1 MGSLSRLQLSMK
13 LLSKFAVAAALA
25 APFAIISPS
34 SAQVACGPGNI
45 ADYLAYGSTGCISGD
60 KIYSNFSFTGLPGT
74 TALSVTDSGPQHTFS
89 ASGLNLNAGSS
100 ASYSYTVAIAP
111 GNPGASF
118 LAYRTGATTS
128 DVFNP
133 LLSTK
138 SLTGT
143 PNGLASNS
151 VNDGTGNVVT
161 YSPTIG
167 GPVNFTGSMNV
178 TGGRMDV
185 ITDTLVQQF
194 NTPNSVPGPL
204 PILGA
209 AAAFGSVR
217 KLRKFSSLVKQG

>member
-1 MGSLSRLQLSMK
+1 MK
-13 LLSKFAVAAALA
+13 LLSKAAIAAALA
-25 APFAIISPS
+25 APVAFSSPS
-34 SAQVACGPGNI
+34 FAQSACAPGTV
-45 ADYLAYGSTGCISGD
+45 ADYLGLAAGCTSGD
-60 KIYSNFSFTGLPGT
+60 KIYSNFSFTGFAGS

-89 ASGLNLNAGSS
+89 ASGLNFGAGST

-111 GNPGASF
+111 GNPDASF

-133 LLSTK
+133 LASTK
-138 SLTGT
+138 TLIGT
-143 PNGLASNS
+143 PNGEVSI
-151 VNDGTGNVVT
+151 GTGDTVGNLVT

-167 GPVNFTGSMNV
+167 GPVVFTGSINV

-185 ITDTLVQQF
+185 FTDTLVQQI
-194 NTPNSVPGPL
+194 NTPPPSATPGPL

-217 KLRKFSSLVKQG
+217 KLRQFSSALKQG

>member
-1 MGSLSRLQLSMK
+1 MK
-13 LLSKFAVAAALA
+13 LLSKAAIAAALA
-25 APFAIISPS
+25 APVAFSSPS
-34 SAQVACGPGNI
+34 FAQSACAAGTI
-45 ADYLAYGSTGCISGD
+45 SSYTALGSTGCTSGD
-60 KIYSNFSFTGLPGT
+60 KIYSDFSFTGFLGS

-89 ASGLNLNAGSS
+89 ASGLNFGVGTT

-111 GNPGASF
+111 GNPDASF

-133 LLSTK
+133 LVATK
-138 SLTGT
+138 TLIGT
-143 PNGLASNS
+143 PNGDASTAT
-151 VNDGTGNVVT
+151 DGGDGNLVT

-167 GPVNFTGSMNV
+167 GPVVFTGSINV

-185 ITDTLVQQF
+185 LTDTLVQKI
-194 NTPNSVPGPL
+194 TPQASATPGPL

-217 KLRKFSSLVKQG
+217 KLRQFSSALKQG